1 MAQMLQ
7 LIFTLST
14 LISITVS
21 SDVFGMVG
29 ESVQLYTQNPGPE
42 FRTIFWVFNG
52 SENVVEYS
60 IRYKD
65 VIPSVHYKD
74 RVEFNNETYSLTLK
88 NLQKTDSGLYEARAS
103 GDKVKE
109 FANYTLLVLDPVLT
123 LNKDT
128 CNMSCRS
135 PDFSINSSC
144 YYETCEEENLT
155 LAGVTLSLYINGSS
169 IICNH
174 SNAVSWKRERESNP
188 QPPGPWSCQPGD
200 IFPPVCPGSTPGPP
214 SSWEASRRHPD
225 QMPKPPQ
232 LTSLNAKEQRLYSK
246 LLPSH

>member
-103 GDKVKE
+103 DPVE
-109 FANYTLLVLDPVLT
+109 APVLT

-155 LAGVTLSLYINGSS
+155 LAGVTLSLYINGHS

-174 SNAVSWKRERESNP
+174 SNAVSWKKAVLEMGEHKQYCDDAKSSSVGVSLCLLKTVLFSISLTLMLSAILTIHIRERTR
-188 QPPGPWSCQPGD
+188 Q
-200 IFPPVCPGSTPGPP
+200 
-214 SSWEASRRHPD
+214 SS
-225 QMPKPPQ
+225 
-232 LTSLNAKEQRLYSK
+232 
-246 LLPSH
+246 